1 MVEVSRHFI
10 EINNFKNNPEPIHHE
25 FMASKFISPL
35 KDALKE
41 WDNSSQ
47 PNDQYYE
54 DLAWG
59 ALIGLAF
66 AFAGLVGGCNPP
78 VAAVTTGWACYLAVA
93 NYIRASITVGLE
105 CGDE

>member
-35 KDALKE
+35 KDALKK
-41 WDNSSQ
+41 WDSSSQ
-47 PNDQYYE
+47 SIDQYYE

-59 ALIGLAF
+59 ALINTDTFDHFHPDDSDSRNRIINTNNAEDTNSIQDGINPKSSP
-66 AFAGLVGGCNPP
+66 CN
-78 VAAVTTGWACYLAVA
+78 
-93 NYIRASITVGLE
+93 
-105 CGDE
+105 

>member
-35 KDALKE
+35 KDALKK
-41 WDNSSQ
+41 WDSSSQ
-47 PNDQYYE
+47 SIDQYYE

-59 ALIGLAF
+59 ALINTDTFDHFYPIGSNNRNRIINNNLAEDTSSNQN
-66 AFAGLVGGCNPP
+66 GINPKGSPCN
-78 VAAVTTGWACYLAVA
+78 
-93 NYIRASITVGLE
+93 
-105 CGDE
+105 